1 MGRDFPRKDEGVAPS
16 DELVERV
23 LELADRCGR
32 QDLRERLTTAR
43 RRTADPN
50 IRVPVVGEA
59 GQGKSRLINALV
71 GAPVCPVDE
80 DVVAAAPIVVRHG
93 AVPKAVL
100 LWTPAAG
107 GGPAGDGTYES
118 EPVPLAEFVARIA
131 ADGDAQAAARVVR
144 GEVELPRTLLSGGLQ
159 LVDTP
164 GVGGAGGTR
173 SLATID
179 LLPSARAVV
188 FTSDAS
194 QAFTATEMTFLRQV
208 LALCPHVVCAVTKTD
223 AHGSWRRIVELD
235 REHLAAEGLDLPV
248 LPVSAGLALLA
259 LQRQDRDLYEE
270 SGLSALADHLRHR
283 VVDRAESLA
292 QASLL
297 HDLTTITEH
306 LALAQRTELAAL
318 EDPDSGRA
326 RASALETARAEA
338 EDLKRRS
345 SRWQQVLADGVT
357 DLMSDIDYDLR
368 DRARVVVR
376 EAEDAIDAQDP
387 GANWDDLTEWLDE
400 RVAQAVADS
409 YVWAGQRSE
418 WLATRVIEQ
427 FAEDGGTALP
437 ELFVADVD
445 EVLGTLVDVADIDR
459 GSLTLRE
466 RVLIG
471 LKGSYTGVL
480 MTGLAT
486 SLMGL
491 AIINPVSLAA
501 GAVIGTKAY
510 RDDQAARRHRRQAE
524 AKAVVRRH
532 LDEVVFQVGKQL
544 KDRLRMVQR
553 TLRDLIADT
562 AEEMSR
568 SAADA
573 VRAASRAAKVA
584 TAERE
589 ARIRQ
594 VRQEL
599 ARVERL
605 AQDIAGAAAPAAAPA
620 ATGRGAG

>member
-1 MGRDFPRKDEGVAPS
+1 MPPS
-16 DELVERV
+16 DELAERV
-23 LELADRCGR
+23 LELADRSGR
-32 QDLRERLTTAR
+32 QDLRERLTAAR
-43 RRTADPN
+43 RRTADPSV
-50 IRVPVVGEA
+50 RVPVVGEA
-59 GQGKSRLINALV
+59 GQGKSRLVNALV

-80 DVVAAAPIVVRHG
+80 DAAAAAPIVVRHG
-93 AVPKAVL
+93 AVAKAVL
-100 LWTPAAG
+100 LRTPTAG
-107 GGPAGDGTYES
+107 GGPGGGTHDA
-118 EPVPLAEFVARIA
+118 EPVPLAEFATRIA

-144 GEVELPRTLLSGGLQ
+144 GEVELPRTLLTGGLQ

-164 GVGGAGGTR
+164 ALGGNR
-173 SLATID
+173 SLATVD

-188 FTSDAS
+188 FVSDAS
-194 QAFTATEMTFLRQV
+194 QPFTATEMTVLRQV
-208 LALCPHVVCAVTKTD
+208 LALCPHVLCAVTKTD

-235 REHLAAEGLDLPV
+235 REHLTAEGLDVPV
-248 LPVSAGLALLA
+248 LPVSAGLAVLA
-259 LQRQDRDLYEE
+259 LQRRDRELYEE

-283 VVDRAESLA
+283 VVDRAEALA
-292 QASLL
+292 QASLR

-318 EDPDSGRA
+318 GDPAGGRA
-326 RASALETARAEA
+326 RAEALDAARAEA

-368 DRARVVVR
+368 DRARAVTR

-387 GANWDDLTEWLDE
+387 GANWDELTAWLDE

-445 EVLGTLVDVADIDR
+445 EALGALVDVADIDR

-486 SLMGL
+486 SLVGL

-524 AKAVVRRH
+524 AKAAVRRH

-553 TLRDLIADT
+553 TLRDLITDT

-573 VRAASRAAKVA
+573 VRAATRAAKVA

-589 ARIRQ
+589 ARIREL
-594 VRQEL
+594 RQEL
-599 ARVERL
+599 TRIERL
-605 AQDIAGAAAPAAAPA
+605 AQDIAGEPAPVTA
-620 ATGRGAG
+620 GRGAAR